1 MQRVLYRSLL
11 RGALELHRAAVHVGV
26 EPTAELRKFACPSPA
41 LQHAPVRNAQAA
53 GRSSTRTQPLWA
65 EVRRQFRLH
74 RKYDPA
80 SEDTAELLESGFRA
94 LRQCSRRVSQLRDA
108 AWRPK
113 RAEVHFG
120 VGQCVTHA
128 TYGYRAVVVGW
139 DARCEQD
146 AEWQHAMA
154 VHELA
159 HGAEQPFYHCLVD
172 VRDREPAQTT
182 YVAQENVTLVA
193 GQAWEEV
200 RGVAMDGGTRGG
212 GAAAGGLEEEEEE
225 EEEEEGGG
233 AAAAKAA
240 LEAADGALRRGA
252 RHANPVMH
260 PAVTDLMTCFIASEA
275 RYVPNEEVR
284 NLYPED

>member
-200 RGVAMDGGTRGG
+200 RGVAMDGGKRGG
-212 GAAAGGLEEEEEE
+212 GAAAGGLEEEEE